1 MMYSTHAPTSPRG
14 FTLLIAVVMV
24 SVLVSVGLALLDITY
39 KQVLLAQAAT
49 QSQYAFYNAD
59 SALECALYWDQKQNA
74 FSYSYTTP
82 TAITCGNLSVPSTLT
97 NGTTKQTVLTI
108 PCAAGGSSATV
119 TVLKTASAVTTI
131 YANGYN
137 LCNTSDPK
145 RIERGLRAQYG
156 S

>member
-1 MMYSTHAPTSPRG
+1 MISPTPTSPRG
-14 FTLLIAVVMV
+14 FTLLIAVIMC

-74 FSYSYTTP
+74 FDYSYTSP
-82 TAITCGNLSVPSTLT
+82 TALTCGGLSVTSTLT
-97 NGTTKQTVLTI
+97 SGTTKQTVLTI

-119 TVLKTASAVTTI
+119 TILKNASAVTTI

-137 LCNTSDPK
+137 TCTTTDLK
-145 RIERGLRAQYG
+145 RVERGLRARYG